1 MKKRN
6 VLRELL
12 DQDRPSIG
20 MHVHSIWPGMVE
32 VIGLAGAMD
41 YIEFSGEYAPYDL
54 MSLENFGRAVDLFPN
69 MTSMMKIEQQ
79 PRTYL
84 AVRAVGSGIQ
94 NLLFADIWTL
104 DDAREAISASRADS
118 PKTGGRA
125 GVGMRRDSGY
135 GNDTLTDYI
144 EQLEGTVVAL
154 MIEKESAVKN
164 LEEILSLGGIDMV
177 QFGPA
182 DYSMSIG
189 IPDQWDNPRIKQAD
203 RYIIETALKMGIAPR
218 IELTDSNN
226 AEEYI
231 EMGVRHFCIGWDVSI
246 IGDWAKKHGAALADK
261 LG

>member
-12 DQDRPSIG
+12 DQDKPSIG

-135 GNDTLTDYI
+135 GNDTLTD
-144 EQLEGTVVAL
+144 
-154 MIEKESAVKN
+154 
-164 LEEILSLGGIDMV
+164 
-177 QFGPA
+177 
-182 DYSMSIG
+182 
-189 IPDQWDNPRIKQAD
+189 
-203 RYIIETALKMGIAPR
+203 
-218 IELTDSNN
+218 
-226 AEEYI
+226 
-231 EMGVRHFCIGWDVSI
+231 
-246 IGDWAKKHGAALADK
+246 
-261 LG
+261 